1 MDVDVDVKEEAE
13 VLNWLLEDKEVAKA
27 IDCYLQGGGN
37 SEAAAVPLLL
47 RAVDRLCPP
56 PSTRRRPPPQ
66 GEQVL
71 ARPQAGQQNAAER
84 QPESDCRKRARIVP
98 PAAAPDSI
106 AVAADAVA
114 ASSGATPGATPAIAA
129 ASAAAEGL
137 AAQRPRPSQVTGGQ
151 GEGDDWLAQ
160 CQQAL
165 DVERVK
171 DKARLDEKRRE
182 AADEEREEQKTAKW
196 SGPRP
201 LYWKLDLPGISKT
214 LTQKG
219 LLPAG
224 LVPAENPHTTLLYFG
239 GTSADDVAAKRSGI
253 SLDQFR
259 GMREALEA
267 FEGEEFEVRILR
279 IIVEDSVAC
288 AVVSLPPVLPCCNKV
303 PHVTLGTKP
312 GVAPRY
318 ANEVLEELQ
327 AGRKEGINVIEL
339 PNPRPLRGRVMLEY
353 SKTDAA

>member
-1 MDVDVDVKEEAE
+1 MRSAGR
-13 VLNWLLEDKEVAKA
+13 
-27 IDCYLQGGGN
+27 LQ
-37 SEAAAVPLLL
+37 
-47 RAVDRLCPP
+47 
-56 PSTRRRPPPQ
+56 TR
-66 GEQVL
+66 
-71 ARPQAGQQNAAER
+71 
-84 QPESDCRKRARIVP
+84 
-98 PAAAPDSI
+98 
-106 AVAADAVA
+106 
-114 ASSGATPGATPAIAA
+114 SGK
-129 ASAAAEGL
+129 S
-137 AAQRPRPSQVTGGQ
+137 
-151 GEGDDWLAQ
+151 
-160 CQQAL
+160 
-165 DVERVK
+165 K
-171 DKARLDEKRRE
+171 
-182 AADEEREEQKTAKW
+182 KTAKW